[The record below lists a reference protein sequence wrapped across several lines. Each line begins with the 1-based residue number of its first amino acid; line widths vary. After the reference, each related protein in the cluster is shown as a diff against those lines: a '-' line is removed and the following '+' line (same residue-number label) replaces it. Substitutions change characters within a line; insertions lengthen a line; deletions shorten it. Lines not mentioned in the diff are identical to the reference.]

1 MKNVLTLY
9 SSSRPRGNT
18 YSMVKVLSDLIPSEN
33 LYLDDLDIGE
43 YDYDFRNQNDDFVG
57 VIDRMLKADVI
68 VFACPE
74 YWYTLTPAF
83 KRLFDRFTDLTE
95 LESLKAKG
103 KALRAKQ
110 FHLFTTSTSEK
121 PSDAFISVVSHT
133 LEYLG
138 WEFAGF
144 VHVYCE
150 DRLDEQEAKTAL
162 SNFVQQVSEDKLT
175 A

>member
-9 SSSRPRGNT
+9 SSARPRGNT
-18 YSMVKVLSDLIPSEN
+18 FSMVKVLTDLIPSET
-33 LYLDDLDIGE
+33 LYLDDLNIRD
-43 YDYDFRNQNDDFVG
+43 YDYDFGNQSDDFAG

-74 YWYTLTPAF
+74 YWYALTPAF

-95 LESLKAKG
+95 LECLKVKG
-103 KALRAKQ
+103 KALRTKQ
-110 FHLFTTSTSEK
+110 FHLFTTSASDK

-133 LEYLG
+133 LKYLG
-138 WEFAGF
+138 WEFAGL

-150 DRLDEQEAKTAL
+150 NRLDEREAKLVL
-162 SNFVQQVSEDKLT
+162 SDFVGQVSRG
-175 A
+175 

>member
-9 SSSRPRGNT
+9 SSSRPDGNT
-18 YSMVKVLSDLIPSEN
+18 YSMVKLLSDLIPSEN
-33 LYLDDLDIGE
+33 LYLDDLNIGD
-43 YDYDFRNQNDDFVG
+43 YDYEFRNQSDDFSG
-57 VIDRMLKADVI
+57 VIDRMLEADII

-103 KALRAKQ
+103 KALRTKQ
-110 FHLFTTSTSEK
+110 FHLFTTSASEK

-133 LEYLG
+133 LKYLG

-150 DRLDEQEAKTAL
+150 DRLDEREAKL
-162 SNFVQQVSEDKLT
+162 RLLDFVDQ
-175 A
+175 AGGAAY